1 MQFIYRMN
9 LSTNLNN
16 LHEFPLTQ
24 VSNVS
29 QTDIFPKDL
38 IIYAFYFVRIFN
50 IVYSISCVFW
60 LFYIVN
66 TIHFQLRY
74 KRSLLKR
81 SSSSDSSSDL
91 IQNNLF
97 QCRETLV
104 RNSIFLVFL
113 SFEMCFSIF
122 SNLIGVYSFFPSNA
136 FPLYPLHYN
145 CTEIIHIH
153 TDLQIGLSSIS
164 TLLAIF
170 SHLKHFSFSMMIW
183 LFGAS
188 LVHLSIAA
196 RNKLKIST
204 VVQFISGGFLLNMLI
219 LVIMF
224 SVYPDLYAKF
234 VQSLMDQVSL
244 IVVLYISKKKFFPA
258 MNSRV
263 IDAFHLNSLSVY
275 NTQKR
280 LLRRYKLLVK
290 FLLITLELYVLKNLF
305 LYNTFLFLH
314 SLGVESCLNH
324 SKYYLIF
331 PVPGHSTTEFLY
343 NISYIFLLF
352 VPVVDSIVY
361 FNICLINFVF
371 IGSLAIRFVRRKF
384 FLRQPHRFHVLT
396 VPLNPHVITVIAY
409 P

>member
-1 MQFIYRMN
+1 MN
-9 LSTNLNN
+9 LSTNLNSIN
-16 LHEFPLTQ
+16 EFLPAQ
-24 VSNVS
+24 V
-29 QTDIFPKDL
+29 
-38 IIYAFYFVRIFN
+38 FN
-50 IVYSISCVFW
+50 IAQAGKFTWDLTIYTFYLVIILSITYFFSCVFW
-60 LFYIVN
+60 ILYITN
-66 TIHFQLRY
+66 DIHFQLRY

-81 SSSSDSSSDL
+81 SSSSDSDL
-91 IQNNLF
+91 IQNSLF

-113 SFEMCFSIF
+113 SFETCFSILG
-122 SNLIGVYSFFPSNA
+122 NLIGVYSIILSGSNSQ
-136 FPLYPLHYN
+136 YPQHYN
-145 CTEIIHIH
+145 CTEIVHIYREH
-153 TDLQIGLSSIS
+153 HIGLASIR
-164 TLLAIF
+164 TFLGLL
-170 SHLKHFSFSMMIW
+170 SHLEHLAFSMMIW

-196 RNKLKIST
+196 RNKLKISAL
-204 VVQFISGGFLLNMLI
+204 VQFILGGFLLNILI
-219 LVIMF
+219 LIIMF
-224 SVYPDLYAKF
+224 PVYPDLYAKI

-290 FLLITLELYVLKNLF
+290 FFLITLELYVLKDLF

-314 SLGVESCLNH
+314 SLGIKSCLNH

-331 PVPGHSTTEFLY
+331 PVPGYSTTEFLY
-343 NISYIFLLF
+343 NISYIFLFF

-361 FNICLINFVF
+361 FNICLVNIVF
-371 IGSLAIRFVRRKF
+371 IGSLAIRFVGRKF

-396 VPLNPHVITVIAY
+396 VPLNPNVITVIPY